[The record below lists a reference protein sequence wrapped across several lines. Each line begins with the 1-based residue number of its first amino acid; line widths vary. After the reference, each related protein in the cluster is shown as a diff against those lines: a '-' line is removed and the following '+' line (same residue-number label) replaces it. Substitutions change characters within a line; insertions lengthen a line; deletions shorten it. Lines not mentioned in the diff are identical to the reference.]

1 MPVHV
6 DVIIITFCPTV
17 LLYPKA
23 VSHQAG
29 SVARPLCGPTILS
42 PDLDIHRLHD
52 HFPTWM
58 ISQIYTTLLWRY

>member
-17 LLYPKA
+17 LPYPKA

-52 HFPTWM
+52 HF
-58 ISQIYTTLLWRY
+58 QHG